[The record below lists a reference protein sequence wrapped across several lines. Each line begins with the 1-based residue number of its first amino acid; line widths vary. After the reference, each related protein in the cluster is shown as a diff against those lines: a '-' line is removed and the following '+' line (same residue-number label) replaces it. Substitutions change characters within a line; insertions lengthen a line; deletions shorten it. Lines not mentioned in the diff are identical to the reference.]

1 MNKSDIIHLAIPNGI
16 FIGFLIFTAVY
27 LIRMERR

>member
-1 MNKSDIIHLAIPNGI
+1 MTKSDIILLAIPNGI
-16 FIGFLIFTAVY
+16 FIGFFIFTAVL

>member
-1 MNKSDIIHLAIPNGI
+1 MTKSDIILLAIPNGI
-16 FIGFLIFTAVY
+16 FIGFLILTATI